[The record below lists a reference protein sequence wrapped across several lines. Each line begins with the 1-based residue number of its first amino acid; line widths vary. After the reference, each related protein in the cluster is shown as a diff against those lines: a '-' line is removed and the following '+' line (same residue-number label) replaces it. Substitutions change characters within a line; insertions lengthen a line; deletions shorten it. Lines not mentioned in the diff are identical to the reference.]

1 MGGLVGMKPCSSRD
15 VAATVVIGCLL
26 ALSSCA
32 GLNNVRELDA
42 GELYR
47 PSAQKAVLLYG
58 SELQQ
63 PWPDS
68 SMPRPTG
75 LDFQEYDASAGRNKG
90 NCWRSNH
97 TQSVIDVAKVGV
109 PKFSAFVVDPG
120 HFVLNAFSAPGRA
133 VADEAAFYAAQGTVS
148 YVGTYVYKGEK
159 DGFALRRSVAEG
171 RAAAE
176 QFPGLEGPVVMA
188 PTIPVREN
196 GIFVCGP

>member
-1 MGGLVGMKPCSSRD
+1 MKPCSSRD
-15 VAATVVIGCLL
+15 VAAAVMIGCLL
-26 ALSSCA
+26 ALSACA

-42 GELYR
+42 GEHYQ

-58 SELQQ
+58 SELRQ
-63 PWPDS
+63 PWPNN

-75 LDFQEYDASAGRNKG
+75 LDFQEYDAVAGHSKG

-97 TQSVIDVAKVGV
+97 TPKVIEVAKIGA

-120 HFVLNAFSAPGRA
+120 YFVLNPLSAPGRD
-133 VADEAAFYAAQGTVS
+133 VADTAAFYAAPGTVS

-159 DGFALRRSVAEG
+159 DGFELRRDLAEG
-171 RAAAE
+171 QAAAE
-176 QFPGLEGPVVMA
+176 QFPGLKGAVVMA

-196 GIFVCGP
+196 GGFVCGP